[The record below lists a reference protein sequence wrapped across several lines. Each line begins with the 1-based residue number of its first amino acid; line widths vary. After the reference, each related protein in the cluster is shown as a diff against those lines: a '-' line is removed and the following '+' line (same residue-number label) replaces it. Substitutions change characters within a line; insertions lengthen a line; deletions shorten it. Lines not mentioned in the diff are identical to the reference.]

1 MYIVGL
7 TGSIASGKSTLSSIL
22 KEEFDAFIIDV
33 DGISR
38 NITAKGTPAYE
49 DIVNKFR
56 QDILA
61 SDGQIDRKKL
71 GTIVFE
77 NPTARKELEAITH
90 FRIWDETKKL
100 LKSAKDSAIK
110 IVILDVP
117 LLIEVGWQDR
127 VDEIWLV
134 YLDRATQMNRL
145 MKRDTL
151 SLKDSE
157 VRIESQISLEEKRKY
172 AKVIIDNS
180 QNLEKTREQVIRE
193 YRFLLNNI
201 NSE

>member
-7 TGSIASGKSTLSSIL
+7 TGSIASGKSTVSSIL

-56 QDILA
+56 HDILA